1 MTFDPRKNIKSRRLG
16 YLDPVKIT
24 PFDLDILPLKY
35 NAPSQIEDI
44 FRPKSQMEFGL
55 RIGRLRRL
63 VHSIDYPYQAELRK

>member
-16 YLDPVKIT
+16 YLDSVKIT
-24 PFDLDILPLKY
+24 PFDPDILPLKY

-44 FRPKSQMEFGL
+44 FRPKSQVEFGL

-63 VHSIDYPYQAELRK
+63 VHSLTTHTRQN